1 MLPPWL
7 IVWLIYALAFWLTAA
22 IVPGFKVDGFAGAVV
37 AAGIFGVLN
46 WLLGRFLFVLLGF
59 ATLGI
64 GFILAFLTRWIV
76 NAIVLKL
83 AAAVSARLQIR
94 SFAVAFVA
102 GLLITF
108 LAELGKRWLLH
119 APMGGGGTI
128 LV

>member
-1 MLPPWL
+1 MLPTWL
-7 IVWLIYALAFWLTAA
+7 VVWMIYALAFWVTAVV
-22 IVPGFKVDGFAGAVV
+22 VPGFKVDGFAGAVV

-46 WLLGRFLFVLLGF
+46 WLLGTFLFVLLGF
-59 ATLGI
+59 ATLGM

-83 AAAVSARLQIR
+83 ADAVSARLSIR
-94 SFAVAFVA
+94 SFGVAFVA

-119 APMGGGGTI
+119 SPAGGGTI

>member
-1 MLPPWL
+1 MLPSWL
-7 IVWLIYALAFWLTAA
+7 AVWLIYALAFWITAA
-22 IVPGFKVDGFAGAVV
+22 VVPGFKVDGFAGAVV

-46 WLLGRFLFVLLGF
+46 WLLGTFLFVLLGF

-76 NAIVLKL
+76 NAIVLTL
-83 AAAVSARLQIR
+83 ANAVSRRLQIR
-94 SFAVAFVA
+94 SFGVAFVA

-119 APMGGGGTI
+119 APTGGGTI

>member
-1 MLPPWL
+1 MLPTWL
-7 IVWLIYALAFWLTAA
+7 VVWLIYALAFWITAV

-46 WLLGRFLFVLLGF
+46 WLLGTLLFVLLGF

-64 GFILAFLTRWIV
+64 GFLLAFLTRWIV

-83 AAAVSARLQIR
+83 ADAVSARLQIR
-94 SFAVAFVA
+94 SFGVAFVA

-119 APMGGGGTI
+119 PPAGGGTI
-128 LV
+128 LI